1 MGHDAARPL
10 VDEERIIR
18 RRAPGAYQIDI
29 PGPQRE
35 LLRKL
40 PLELRSLLESDH
52 PSLRRL
58 FPPAYPDDPER
69 DAEYEAMVRAQL
81 VASRKKS
88 LDILERT
95 IDAEQVDAEELSAWL
110 SVLNDLRLFI
120 GTSLDVTEE
129 FFEEPIL
136 SDDPAGHALALYL
149 YLGWLEEQAVE
160 ALAADLP
167 DGTD

>member
-1 MGHDAARPL
+1 M
-10 VDEERIIR
+10 DEERIIR
-18 RRAPGAYQIDI
+18 RRAAGSYEIDI

-40 PLELRSLLESDH
+40 PVELRLLLESDH
-52 PSLRRL
+52 PSLVRL

-69 DAEYEAMVRAQL
+69 SAEYDAMVRAQL
-81 VASRKKS
+81 VASRKEA
-88 LDILERT
+88 LDVLEST
-95 IDAEQVDAEELSAWL
+95 IDADQVDAEELGAWL
-110 SVLNDLRLFI
+110 SVLNDLRLFL

-129 FFEEPIL
+129 TFDEPMPD
-136 SDDPAGHALALYL
+136 DDPAGQAMALYL

-167 DGTD
+167 EGTD